1 MHSIRWAALTALLV
15 SGCQTYAPA
24 PVDLQA
30 HARLFAER
38 IPDAELVR
46 AFAESLRQ
54 HDSAIQGFDVGDGL
68 SLEEARYV
76 ALLFNPSLKAVRA
89 QAAVAQASAELA
101 GLWEDPQL
109 SGSFSYVLENV
120 WQHNWFAGAYVAQT
134 LPITGRPGLEKAL
147 AESHHVRALIEAR
160 RSEAD
165 VLNRL
170 DAAWARLSAA
180 RLRVG
185 LLAELVQRL
194 SDLEQVA
201 SRLAVSQALTQLE
214 VRTFTLARIRHQ
226 ADLVVAR
233 GGAQGA
239 ELGLR
244 ELLGMPPELELS
256 LEPSLSTSER
266 VPAAEQRARLTES
279 PLVELAMRE
288 HDVAERGLQLAIRKQ
303 WPELWIQPGWEE
315 EDAQPRP
322 AFGFSLPIP
331 LWNANAQEIAE
342 KRAART
348 AAEEQL
354 KQRFETAT
362 HALAQANTRRRV
374 AAEQRRIIDAELL
387 PLAERQ
393 VADAKRLADLGQLD
407 TLLILDAVTRA
418 YEAQLAAVAS
428 AEIEAEATVE
438 LNSLFWPSLT
448 APAKEE

>member
-1 MHSIRWAALTALLV
+1 MHSIRWAALSAFLAA
-15 SGCQTYAPA
+15 GCQTYVPA

-30 HARLFAER
+30 HARLFADR

-46 AFAESLRQ
+46 AFAQSLRQ
-54 HDSAIQGFDVGDGL
+54 HDPAIHGFDVGDGL

-89 QAAVAQASAELA
+89 QAAVAKATAELA

-109 SGSFSYVLENV
+109 SGSFFYVLENV
-120 WQHNWFAGAYVAQT
+120 WQHNWFAGVYVAQT

-147 AESHHVRALIEAR
+147 AESQHVQALIEAR

-201 SRLAVSQALTQLE
+201 SRLAASQALTQLE
-214 VRTFTLARIRHQ
+214 ARTFTLARIRHQ

-244 ELLGMPPELELS
+244 ELLGMPPELELR
-256 LEPSLSTSER
+256 LEPSLSTTER
-266 VPAAEQRARLTES
+266 VPAAEQRAQLMQS
-279 PLVELAMRE
+279 PLVDLAKRE

-303 WPELWIQPGWEE
+303 WPELWIQPGWQE

-348 AAEEQL
+348 AAEELL
-354 KQRFETAT
+354 KQRLETAT

-374 AAEQRRIIDAELL
+374 AAEQRRIIEAELL
-387 PLAERQ
+387 PLTERQ
-393 VADAKRLADLGQLD
+393 VADVKRLADLGQLD

-428 AEIEAEATVE
+428 AETEAEATVE
-438 LNSLFWPSLT
+438 LNSLFWPSLA

>member
-1 MHSIRWAALTALLV
+1 SAFLAA
-15 SGCQTYAPA
+15 GCQTYAPA

-30 HARLFAER
+30 HSRLFADR

-46 AFAESLRQ
+46 AFAQSLRR
-54 HDSAIQGFDVGDGL
+54 DPTTKAFDVSDGL
-68 SLEEARYV
+68 SREEAGYV
-76 ALLFNPSLKAVRA
+76 ALLFNPSLRAVRA
-89 QAAVAQASAELA
+89 QAAVASATAELA

-109 SGSFSYVLENV
+109 SGSFFYVLENV
-120 WQHNWFAGAYVAQT
+120 WQHNWFAGAYVGQT
-134 LPITGRPGLEKAL
+134 LPITGLPGLEKAL
-147 AESHHVRALIEAR
+147 AESQHVQALIEAR
-160 RSEAD
+160 QSEAD

-170 DAAWARLSAA
+170 DATWARLSAA
-180 RLRVG
+180 RLRVD
-185 LLAELVQRL
+185 LLEELVRRL
-194 SDLEQVA
+194 ADLEQVA
-201 SRLAVSQALTQLE
+201 SSLAASQALTQLE
-214 VRTFTLARIRHQ
+214 ARTFTLARIRHQ

-233 GGAQGA
+233 GGAQGE
-239 ELGLR
+239 ELVLR
-244 ELLGMPPELELS
+244 ELLGMPPELELR
-256 LEPSLSTSER
+256 LEPSLSTPER
-266 VPAAEQRARLTES
+266 VPAAEQRAQLMQS
-279 PLVELAMRE
+279 PLVDLAKRE

-303 WPELWIQPGWEE
+303 WPELWIQPGWQE

-348 AAEEQL
+348 AAEELL
-354 KQRFETAT
+354 KQRYETAS

-374 AAEQRRIIDAELL
+374 ASEQRHIIDAELL
-387 PLAERQ
+387 PLTERQ